1 MVAVSQKIR
10 AAIMLYG
17 LGMSALYIL
26 LMAYTWMRAY
36 FSSYNGIPHTML
48 FTVNLV
54 GEADPEFVL
63 LFLVVPVVLYT
74 VWIQGNRV
82 YDENFSRKQNF

>member
-1 MVAVSQKIR
+1 VVPVSQKIR

-17 LGMSALYIL
+17 SMMSMLYIL

-36 FSSYNGIPHTML
+36 FSPNHTML

-63 LFLVVPVVLYT
+63 LFFAVPVVLYT
-74 VWIQGNRV
+74 SFEHMKQIYR
-82 YDENFSRKQNF
+82 ENFVGGRLNAR